1 MRVALESGALAEF
14 GHKYRDVVIVYTINA
29 PAAGS
34 SLARS
39 AVGQHVR
46 RTSETRRAF
55 EIIVKEASAGAGVRW
70 VNVVLNGS
78 CPSKD

>member
-1 MRVALESGALAEF
+1 MRVALETGALAEF
-14 GHKYRDVVIVYTINA
+14 GHKYRDVVTVYTINA
-29 PAAGS
+29 AAGS

-46 RTSETRRAF
+46 RTSEIRRAF
-55 EIIVKEASAGAGVRW
+55 EIVKEASAGAGVCW

>member
-14 GHKYRDVVIVYTINA
+14 GHQYRDVVTVYTINA

-46 RTSETRRAF
+46 RTSEIRRAF
-55 EIIVKEASAGAGVRW
+55 EIVKEASAGAGVRW